1 VKKSLREQNRELF
14 HKLWA
19 HCEKNDFT
27 DEYLQL
33 LIEFWQLLPENET
46 EGNIFYALYAKAHK
60 NYQVALEYALKAY
73 AKRKINWTLWC
84 ILRDCYY
91 ALGNIELAA
100 IFAAKADKFYNE
112 PVTLNI
118 PKNRLASA
126 MDALSLGM
134 GRGIYAPTAYTRMR
148 YTPQGMKG
156 DRAIFAGEFLPNF
169 SNNGEYRLFSA
180 AYVETELQD
189 DKGKL
194 LDFIKDNGEM
204 SFISGGDFTYDL
216 IKVADKGQK
225 CLVNVNEAPVIV
237 GLVGK
242 NVHQQVDF
250 SSQGGSA
257 ISYLGKWAN
266 SFFRLE
272 ETTEISSQEGLL
284 CTAPILLKHSAKRCK
299 AVINVLLDGLCW
311 RAIQDKKYEMVPNLL
326 RFFQQGVIFN
336 NHYSVSEY
344 TYPSLATIETGLYP
358 YNSQIFNDKAYHTL
372 NVEYK
377 SISERMH
384 ELGYYCVNIM
394 GDSAGSYNGTMRGY
408 DRLIVNCC
416 GGTPLH
422 IGVERTINHLDA
434 FSETDQFIFLHVGNS
449 HLWSA
454 HNYQLPLNTQTKLN
468 IWQRSLKEEE
478 EKTSVHLEKRDIYLH
493 WNQEGIKACDTHM
506 ARLFQY
512 IREHY
517 AEDEY
522 LLTVYSDHG
531 SPIYGNSPHLLSEYQ
546 NSAAFM
552 MRGRNV
558 PQLGFVDELT
568 SAVDIYPALGR
579 CLGFEAVNIDG
590 NLPIALGGTE
600 RDYVVSMSMY
610 PPTPY
615 AICVRT
621 KEHECQAITTGC
633 LDEDGRTDLTGMNID
648 IFQRPD
654 GEKMESHELRAYF
667 EHIIQQETKAIDNCG
682 TQWPNMREARLAW
695 FEEESKH
702 GK

>member
-1 VKKSLREQNRELF
+1 MDKLLREQNSILF
-14 HKLWA
+14 QKILA
-19 HCEKNDFT
+19 IADKGRFD
-27 DEYLQL
+27 DAYLQA
-33 LIEFWQLLPENET
+33 LIEFWQLRPENET
-46 EGNIFYALYAKAHK
+46 EGNIFYALYAKAHG

-73 AKRKINWTLWC
+73 ARRKINWTLWC

-91 ALGNIELAA
+91 ALGDIERAA
-100 IFAAKADKFYNE
+100 LFAAKADKFYNE
-112 PVTLNI
+112 PVTLSI
-118 PKNRLASA
+118 PQNRLSSA

-148 YTPQGMKG
+148 YTSQGMTG
-156 DRAIFAGEFLPNF
+156 DRAIFAGEFLPDF
-169 SNNGEYRLFSA
+169 SREEEYHLFSA

-194 LDFIKDNGEM
+194 LEFIKDDGEM

-216 IKVADKGQK
+216 LKLAERGDKCRIDVA
-225 CLVNVNEAPVIV
+225 EAPVIV

-250 SSQGGSA
+250 VSHTGKA
-257 ISYLGKWAN
+257 MSYLGKWAN

-272 ETTEISSQEGLL
+272 ETTEISSAEGVL
-284 CTAPILLKHSAKRCK
+284 CTAPIVLKHSPKRCK

-311 RAIQDKKYEMVPNLL
+311 RAVQEQNYELVPHLL
-326 RFFQQGVIFN
+326 KFFRQGVIFS

-344 TYPSLATIETGLYP
+344 TYPSVATIETGLYP
-358 YNSQIFNDKAYHTL
+358 YHSQIFNDKAYHTL
-372 NVEYK
+372 NAEYK

-384 ELGYYCVNIM
+384 DLGYYCVNIM

-422 IGVERTINHLDA
+422 IGVERTINHLEA
-434 FSETDQFIFLHVGNS
+434 FSETDQFIFLHAGNS

-454 HNYQLPLNTQTKLN
+454 HNYQLPLNTQTKLS

-478 EKTSVHLEKRDIYLH
+478 EKTSVHLDKRDIYLH
-493 WNQEGIKACDTHM
+493 WNREGIKACDTHM
-506 ARLFQY
+506 ARLIEY
-512 IREHY
+512 IQNNY

-531 SPIYGNSPHLLSEYQ
+531 SPIYDNSPYLLSEHQ

-552 MRGRNV
+552 MRGHGV
-558 PQLGFVDELT
+558 PQLGFADELT

-579 CLGFEAVNIDG
+579 CLGFTADNIDG
-590 NLPIALGGTE
+590 NLPLALGGKK

-610 PPTPY
+610 PPSPY
-615 AICVRT
+615 TICLRT
-621 KEHECQAITTGC
+621 FDYECQAASRTCI
-633 LDEDGRTDLTGMNID
+633 DEDGRADLAEMKVEVYRRDN
-648 IFQRPD
+648 
-654 GEKMESHELRAYF
+654 GEKIEYQAVHDYF
-667 EHIIQQETKAIDNCG
+667 TRLLQQEIREIDDFG
-682 TQWPNMREARLAW
+682 TQWPNMRAARPEW
-695 FEEESKH
+695 FAERR
-702 GK
+702 